1 MKICKNCEDKETCES
16 YNKVYENEE
25 CIKEVAHR
33 AFLEI
38 KELIE
43 KNMYEVNNNDR
54 A

>member
-1 MKICKNCEDKETCES
+1 MKTCKTCEDKEICES
-16 YNKVYENEE
+16 YNKVYENER
-25 CIKEVAHR
+25 CVVEVSYE
-33 AFLEI
+33 AFLKI